1 MTNETSPPAPVAV
14 PPAAPARRA
23 PGFVVSSLRIFD
35 LSIGEMLWSRRT
47 IFMALVVGAPVLV
60 ALIVRLLVALG
71 APIVDAPRGGGS
83 SLRMTGPAIFGFIIW
98 IVYLRFIVPVLG
110 VFYGTSLM
118 ADEIED
124 KTITYLF
131 TRPIPRGAVLVGK
144 YLAYLGC
151 TMFVVLP
158 SVVIVYLL
166 VVPLKGSLGAAFPD
180 LLKDLLLIGAGLAV
194 YGALFAFV
202 GAKFQR
208 PLLIGLA
215 FVFGWEQAMLL
226 FPGYLKQFT
235 VMFYLQAIVPHA
247 MPSDGVVSM
256 IQGLFRETPGLGTS
270 LFWLGVIWAV
280 FLGWGARIVG
290 RKEYVLEQ

>member
-1 MTNETSPPAPVAV
+1 MTNETSPLAPVV
-14 PPAAPARRA
+14 VTPVLPDRRP
-23 PGFVVSSLRIFD
+23 PGFVASSLRIFD

-47 IFMALVVGAPVLV
+47 IFMALVVGAPVLL
-60 ALIVRLLVALG
+60 ALILRLLVGLG
-71 APIVDAPRGGGS
+71 APFFDEPRGGGS
-83 SLRMTGPAIFGFIIW
+83 TIRMNGPAMFGLIIW
-98 IVYLRFIVPVLG
+98 GMYLRFIVPVLG

-118 ADEIED
+118 ADEVED

-151 TMFVVLP
+151 TVFVVLP
-158 SVVIVYLL
+158 SVVLVYLL
-166 VVPLKGSLGAAFPD
+166 IVPLKGSLGASFPD
-180 LLKDLLLIGAGLAV
+180 LLKDLLLLGLGLAV
-194 YGALFAFV
+194 YGAVFAFV
-202 GAKFQR
+202 GAKFNR
-208 PLLIGLA
+208 PLLIGLI
-215 FVFGWEQAMLL
+215 FVFGWEQAALA

-235 VMFYLQAIVPHA
+235 VMYYLQAIVPHA

-256 IQGLFRETPGLGTS
+256 IQGLFRETPGLATS
-270 LFWLGVIWAV
+270 LFWLTVIWAL